1 MYNSGIEEEVLKM
14 KVTTSDRL
22 RYLMETRN
30 LRQADIL
37 DMIQPYCQKY
47 GVKIPRNA
55 LSQYVTGK
63 VLPKQDKL
71 TILGLALNVSEVW
84 LMGYDVPMDR
94 ENSAPSYV
102 SGTERNEI
110 ATLFASL
117 TEENQRRLLDF
128 AQVLLKAQQGERDS
142 QA

>member
-1 MYNSGIEEEVLKM
+1 MYNSGIKGEVMKM

-37 DMIQPYCQKY
+37 DMIQPFCQKY
-47 GVKIPRNA
+47 GIRIPRNA

-71 TILGLALNVSEVW
+71 TILGMALNVSEVW
-84 LMGYDVPMDR
+84 LMGYDVPMER
-94 ENSAPSYV
+94 EKTGPS
-102 SGTERNEI
+102 TTEKERNEI
-110 ATLFASL
+110 TMLFASL
-117 TEENQRRLLDF
+117 SEENQRRLLDY
-128 AQVLLKAQQGERDS
+128 AQLLLRAQQAERDS

>member
-1 MYNSGIEEEVLKM
+1 M

-22 RYLMETRN
+22 KYLMETRN

-37 DMIQPYCQKY
+37 ERIQPYCQKY

-71 TILGLALNVSEVW
+71 TILGLALGVSEVW
-84 LMGYDVPMDR
+84 LMGYDVPMER
-94 ENSAPSYV
+94 EVHAPV
-102 SGTERNEI
+102 AGSGQERTKI

-128 AQVLLKAQQGERDS
+128 AQVLLVAQQAERDS
-142 QA
+142 

>member
-1 MYNSGIEEEVLKM
+1 M

-22 RYLMETRN
+22 KYLMETRN

-37 DMIQPYCQKY
+37 EKIQPYCKKY

-71 TILGLALNVSEVW
+71 TILGLALGVSEVW
-84 LMGYDVPMDR
+84 LMGYDVPMER
-94 ENSAPSYV
+94 ETPAPPHFSYKN
-102 SGTERNEI
+102 TCDPEI
-110 ATLFASL
+110 DWSSVLIVFWIRGKM
-117 TEENQRRLLDF
+117 NKRRLSEIYEGRRFVFFINLNN
-128 AQVLLKAQQGERDS
+128 VMG
-142 QA
+142 

>member
-1 MYNSGIEEEVLKM
+1 MRA
-14 KVTTSDRL
+14 TTSDRL
-22 RYLMETRN
+22 KYIMETRN

-37 DMIQPYCQKY
+37 EMVQPYCRRY

-84 LMGYDVPMDR
+84 LMGYDVPMER
-94 ENSAPSYV
+94 TEPAPAEEP
-102 SGTERNEI
+102 ERDKI
-110 ATLFASL
+110 TKLFLSL
-117 TEENQRRLLDF
+117 TEENQKKLIDYAQLL
-128 AQVLLKAQQGERDS
+128 LTAQQAGRDS